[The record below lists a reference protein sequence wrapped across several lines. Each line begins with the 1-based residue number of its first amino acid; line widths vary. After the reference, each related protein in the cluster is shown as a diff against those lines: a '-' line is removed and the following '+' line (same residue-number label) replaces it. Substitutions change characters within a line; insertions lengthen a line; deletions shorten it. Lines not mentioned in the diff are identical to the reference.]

1 MVSFTFTVHDPE
13 GLHAR
18 PAGALVKEAGKCTS
32 DVSICKGG
40 KTGDAKRLFKVM
52 SLSVKKDDEVAL
64 VVEGEKEKEEAEM
77 LKKFVAEN
85 L

>member
-1 MVSFTFTVHDPE
+1 MVSFTFTVHDPA

-18 PAGALVKEAGKCTS
+18 PAGELVKAAGQCTS
-32 DVSICKGG
+32 SVTICKDK

-52 SLSVKKDDEVAL
+52 SLAVKQDDEVAL
-64 VVEGEKEKEEAEM
+64 ILEGEKEREEAEA
-77 LKKFVAEN
+77 LKQFVTEN